1 MMVSFYAQLQQL
13 ILFRRCLY
21 FVPIMAR
28 TDKCTCHLIV
38 SYLFTY
44 YSVSDRCSFLTLLI
58 VIISTLSPWHWSMF
72 SNQSR
77 GFLSLNLLPDVSF
90 ILLKGDCEKEGV
102 SVREGKRVSE
112 RRRKG
117 KRLISN
123 MFLVKKLGLLLVWLT
138 TWNSP
143 VQIGSYL
150 NNIFCFVEISVSF
163 KVLFT
168 FLKDTVKYIYIYV
181 IIGFC
186 TNVSAA
192 KNSFYARICHRDR
205 KLKCSG

>member
-1 MMVSFYAQLQQL
+1 MVSFYAQLKQL

-28 TDKCTCHLIV
+28 TDKYMYHSLNLIV

-58 VIISTLSPWHWSMF
+58 VIISTLSPWRWSML
-72 SNQSR
+72 SNQLR

-90 ILLKGDCEKEGV
+90 ILLKGDCEKKGV

-123 MFLVKKLGLLLVWLT
+123 IFVVKMLGLLLVWLT
-138 TWNSP
+138 TRNSP
-143 VQIGSYL
+143 GQIGSHL
-150 NNIFCFVEISVSF
+150 NNIFCFVEITVSF
-163 KVLFT
+163 KALLT
-168 FLKDTVKYIYIYV
+168 FLKDTVK
-181 IIGFC
+181 F
-186 TNVSAA
+186 A
-192 KNSFYARICHRDR
+192 
-205 KLKCSG
+205 LM